1 MSLRRIL
8 LASAVGTALL
18 LVPMLAFGQSG
29 DFGGEERTESL
40 TYKGVTANARTRP
53 ENHTLNR
60 NPRVPGWGGCVP
72 SSVRTAALHAGV
84 PAEDVERFWQIAL
97 ERVGRGGTDPN
108 LLAEMLREGMP
119 NEKWTNYLD
128 SDPESMR
135 AALDRLSAEGH
146 CIAGTM
152 GWGELYGPGRK
163 IAHYVNVDH
172 FSTADD
178 LACVEDNNDPAGVYR
193 WMPSGEY
200 LARCVQGGGWIF
212 ALSRLPFVAQVV
224 FVAVPLALAAA
235 LLILASSLL
244 VARLA
249 PSLAEPSL

>member
-1 MSLRRIL
+1 MRLPRIL
-8 LASAVGTALL
+8 IASALGTAVVLL
-18 LVPMLAFGQSG
+18 PLLAFGQSG

-40 TYKGVTANARTRP
+40 TYHGVRANALTRP
-53 ENHTLNR
+53 EDHTRNQ

-84 PAEDVERFWQIAL
+84 PAADVERFWRIAL

-108 LLAEMLREGMP
+108 LLAEMLKEGMP
-119 NEKWTNYLD
+119 RETWTNYLD
-128 SDPESMR
+128 HDPETMR

-152 GWGELYGPGRK
+152 GWGELYGPGRR
-163 IAHYVNVDH
+163 IAHFVNVDH
-172 FSTADD
+172 FSSADD
-178 LACVEDNNDPAGVYR
+178 LACVEDNNDPAGVFR

-200 LARCVQGGGWIF
+200 LARCVEGGAWIF
-212 ALSRLPFVAQVV
+212 AFSRLPFVAQVV
-224 FVAVPLALAAA
+224 LVAVPLALAAA

-249 PSLAEPSL
+249 PPAEPSL